1 VTQSCYLES
10 GSRDTYEISKIFRF
24 FMRKAVQQKMEFK
37 SSYEQLSCLDWKFL
51 PNWDF
56 SNTYIPNRNRS
67 QKGRINEQ
75 NIQPDMLNDLS
86 ANKSDDRKPDY
97 LRMFME
103 AFFEGDCKNGC
114 FLNSTNTTY
123 YLPSLSFFVI

>member
-1 VTQSCYLES
+1 MNNCHA
-10 GSRDTYEISKIFRF
+10 GIGK
-24 FMRKAVQQKMEFK
+24 
-37 SSYEQLSCLDWKFL
+37 CL

-56 SNTYIPNRNRS
+56 SNTYIPNLIRS
-67 QKGRINEQ
+67 QKGRINQQ

-123 YLPSLSFFVI
+123 YLPSLSFFSYRTYSVDPEASYQIFGFRGYVCDKCLTPEMHYVAFF

>member
-1 VTQSCYLES
+1 
-10 GSRDTYEISKIFRF
+10 
-24 FMRKAVQQKMEFK
+24 MRKAVQQKMEFK

-103 AFFEGDCKNGC
+103 AFFEGDCKKV
-114 FLNSTNTTY
+114 FSSIQPTQPIISSLYPFSSYRTY
-123 YLPSLSFFVI
+123 SR

>member
-1 VTQSCYLES
+1 
-10 GSRDTYEISKIFRF
+10 
-24 FMRKAVQQKMEFK
+24 MEFNRHRSNCHAGIGK
-37 SSYEQLSCLDWKFL
+37 CL

-56 SNTYIPNRNRS
+56 SNTYIPNLIRS
-67 QKGRINEQ
+67 QKGRINQQ

-103 AFFEGDCKNGC
+103 AFLKEIAKTV
-114 FLNSTNTTY
+114 NSTNTTY
-123 YLPSLSFFVI
+123 DLPSLSFFVI